1 MRKKK
6 VNAQYSMEN
15 KKDKKLYLRVI
26 LVLFVVISFFFWYLR
41 LRNFEKMMT
50 FHTDQ
55 GFHIQEVYDMVV
67 QRKARLIG
75 PIVLTR
81 MVEGKGYFI
90 GPYYYYILAILCIVS
105 KWDAVSITK
114 FLLIWWWA
122 GAVFLFLWI
131 GKKLNC
137 QAALFVYA
145 ILTVHPLLIGFSRM
159 FLNPNFLPLISVGFF
174 YFLWKALKE
183 KRKKDWFIAGG
194 LAGVGLS
201 FHFSVLVWL
210 GIMAGGWAYGWFVK
224 KVNIGHLLTGFIGIA
239 LSELPYLIFELRHN
253 FYNLRT
259 IRANGFD
266 PNEVGFLGP
275 YYAFGFFP
283 IIFWAIAFLY
293 TFVAKRTK
301 YWISIPLS
309 LLILWSIMFV
319 FTKDEYKE
327 KGYGMPIGWSV
338 PTQKYLAGVICNDQ
352 SRKNF
357 NIATHIRADVRGD
370 DLRWWVRRCGAEPMG
385 YGDYPFADT
394 LYFVDRG
401 ELQSLNAPGLWEL
414 ASMTKDPHEV
424 EVTKELDG
432 DLWFYKLV
440 RKK

>member
-1 MRKKK
+1 
-6 VNAQYSMEN
+6 MEN

-90 GPYYYYILAILCIVS
+90 GPYYYYILAILGIVS

-131 GKKLNC
+131 GKKLNW

-183 KRKKDWFIAGG
+183 KRKKDWFR
-194 LAGVGLS
+194 L
-201 FHFSVLVWL
+201 
-210 GIMAGGWAYGWFVK
+210 FVTAD
-224 KVNIGHLLTGFIGIA
+224 NA
-239 LSELPYLIFELRHN
+239 
-253 FYNLRT
+253 
-259 IRANGFD
+259 
-266 PNEVGFLGP
+266 
-275 YYAFGFFP
+275 
-283 IIFWAIAFLY
+283 
-293 TFVAKRTK
+293 VA
-301 YWISIPLS
+301 S
-309 LLILWSIMFV
+309 
-319 FTKDEYKE
+319 
-327 KGYGMPIGWSV
+327 
-338 PTQKYLAGVICNDQ
+338 
-352 SRKNF
+352 
-357 NIATHIRADVRGD
+357 
-370 DLRWWVRRCGAEPMG
+370 
-385 YGDYPFADT
+385 
-394 LYFVDRG
+394 
-401 ELQSLNAPGLWEL
+401 
-414 ASMTKDPHEV
+414 
-424 EVTKELDG
+424 
-432 DLWFYKLV
+432 
-440 RKK
+440 